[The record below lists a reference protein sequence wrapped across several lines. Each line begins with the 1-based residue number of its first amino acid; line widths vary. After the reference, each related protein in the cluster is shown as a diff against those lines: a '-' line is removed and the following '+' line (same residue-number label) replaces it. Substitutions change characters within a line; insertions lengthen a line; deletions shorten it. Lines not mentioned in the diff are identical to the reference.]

1 MNNIV
6 LKYYETTKILKKVIK
21 EKINDI
27 PVYIFNDKN
36 FTISN
41 KNNNFLFI
49 KIESI
54 DNFSYKENKIYSG
67 ILVINIYII
76 INKGN
81 FNLLLDYSNDLVLLF
96 EKQNKI
102 KNIKIN
108 KIVFDAYRGTNI
120 ELGGNIFLNIL
131 LKCED

>member
-6 LKYYETTKILKKVIK
+6 LKAYETSKILKKLIK
-21 EKINDI
+21 EKITDI

-96 EKQNKI
+96 ENQNKI

-108 KIVFDAYRGTNI
+108 KIVVDAYKGTNI

>member
-1 MNNIV
+1 MYNIV
-6 LKYYETTKILKKVIK
+6 LKAYETTKTLKKVIK
-21 EKINDI
+21 EKISDI

-81 FNLLLDYSNDLVLLF
+81 FNLLLDYSSDLVLLF
-96 EKQNKI
+96 ENQNKI

-108 KIVFDAYRGTNI
+108 KIVVDAYKGTNI

>member
-6 LKYYETTKILKKVIK
+6 LKAYETAKILKKLIK
-21 EKINDI
+21 EKITDI

-76 INKGN
+76 INKGK
-81 FNLLLDYSNDLVLLF
+81 FNLLLDY
-96 EKQNKI
+96 
-102 KNIKIN
+102 
-108 KIVFDAYRGTNI
+108 
-120 ELGGNIFLNIL
+120 
-131 LKCED
+131 

>member
-6 LKYYETTKILKKVIK
+6 LKAYETAKILKKLIK
-21 EKINDI
+21 EKITDI

-76 INKGN
+76 INKGK

-96 EKQNKI
+96 ENQNKI

-108 KIVFDAYRGTNI
+108 KIVVDAYKGTNI

>member
-6 LKYYETTKILKKVIK
+6 LKAYETAKILKKLIK
-21 EKINDI
+21 EKITDI

-96 EKQNKI
+96 ENQNKI

-108 KIVFDAYRGTNI
+108 KIVVDAYKGTNI